1 MNSKRNLND
10 INGEI
15 SGQTEPIFN
24 YLVWVL
30 NKWYAKFSEYLS
42 YNLKTQYFFYHEK
55 VWRFKGSWANLEALI
70 NEELRRLYNAA
81 GEKERQFILDLY
93 KQTIEHFR
101 WLNIKL
107 PPPHVKV
114 VDALSGKLVEDVQIK
129 YDGQRIIVQRDG
141 YEGFIGVVK
150 DGATIKIMPIQA
162 DVIIKATL
170 VDEFGDVCPYSHLP
184 IEVKPVSYQGENI
197 KSITNEDGK
206 AHLKLFFNQE
216 YELSYSQEN
225 VTYNVRILV
234 DGLYKEIE
242 LKPKTSVYFRLKI
255 NLCPEARDLFS
266 YIPNDKT
273 THLLIMLY
281 DLEGNL
287 IAKGYT
293 GEIISVSKPLKP
305 GSQIIAHIYP
315 IDPEGHYLEE
325 WHARL
330 KNLTI
335 SKGEDTSISLNKQ
348 EINIPIPV
356 SHNDSD
362 KYLKTKFKDLDIFR
376 SFSKDIKVFFCR
388 EKRPE
393 VVSIRFSDYLGW
405 NEKNKVMA
413 LFGGKNGEAF
423 CLYRHQFEALRIL
436 EESGPKRLCLILA
449 SGMASGKT
457 EVAILYLLKIF
468 RKLGAVKPGGHVVVV
483 YPTRELLRNQYA
495 RWKTYFNGAYDL
507 GYLSSPVEVVK
518 LYGELATKRPMEY
531 EREKEKLEKSPCIVL
546 TTASTFF
553 GWANKL
559 DSVLNDTVPSV
570 MLFDEIH
577 FYTAL
582 DLTLIMELL
591 NFMLNKYGGL
601 NKILMFSATIGGLKE
616 FAANV
621 EDFLGIKTVPVR
633 GESLQGQKTTYSINL
648 SEKDDKQQEAVIN
661 QILESYARKGF
672 DDKTIIFA
680 KDRNEAESLYSRL
693 SRSFR
698 RMACLHLGDMEE
710 QERRK
715 SARDF
720 MLGRR
725 KVIITVKT
733 LEVGIDIGDAS
744 RIIHLGLP
752 PSLNDFMQR
761 EGRIGRRGQECE
773 SITILRDSGEVKRFN
788 KWIEE
793 LKYEPVHL

>member
-1 MNSKRNLND
+1 MNEKHNLN
-10 INGEI
+10 EEV
-15 SGQTEPIFN
+15 SGQSEPIFN
-24 YLVWVL
+24 YRVWIL
-30 NKWYAKFSEYLS
+30 NKWYAEFSKHFS
-42 YNLKTQYFFYHEK
+42 YKIKTQYFFFRDK
-55 VWRFKGSWANLEALI
+55 IWRFKGSWANFETLI
-70 NEELRRLYNAA
+70 NEELRRLYDIAEE
-81 GEKERQFILDLY
+81 GERQFILDLY
-93 KQTIEHFR
+93 KRTAKYFK

-114 VDALSGKLVEDVQIK
+114 VDALSGKSVGDVQIK
-129 YDGQRIIVQRDG
+129 YDGQRIIVQREG
-141 YEGFIGVVK
+141 YKGFMGIVK
-150 DGATIKIMPIQA
+150 DEAIIKIMPIQA

-170 VDEFGDVCPYSHLP
+170 VDDLGDIGPHSHLL
-184 IEVKPVSYQGENI
+184 IEVKPVSYRGENI
-197 KSITNEDGK
+197 KSITNENGM
-206 AHLKLFFNQE
+206 ARLKLLFNQE
-216 YELSYSQEN
+216 YELSYSHEN
-225 VTYNVRILV
+225 ATYNMRVLI
-234 DGLYKEIE
+234 DSLYKEIE
-242 LKPKTSVYFRLKI
+242 IKPKTSAYHRLRVNI
-255 NLCPEARDLFS
+255 CPETRSLFDF
-266 YIPNDKT
+266 IINDKT
-273 THLLIMLY
+273 AHLLIILY

-293 GEIISVSKPLKP
+293 GEIIDVGKHLKP
-305 GSQIIAHIYP
+305 GLQIIAHIYP
-315 IDPEGHYLEE
+315 IDPEGRYIEE

-335 SKGEDTSISLNKQ
+335 SKGEDTPIPLNKQ
-348 EINIPIPV
+348 EINISIPV
-356 SHNDSD
+356 SHNHSD
-362 KYLKTKFKDLDIFR
+362 KHLKTKFKDLDIFR

-393 VVSIRFSDYLGW
+393 VVSISFSEYLGW
-405 NEKNKVMA
+405 NEKSKVMA

-507 GYLSSPVEVVK
+507 GYLSLPVEVVK

-531 EREKEKLEKSPCIVL
+531 EREKEKLVRSPCIVL
-546 TTASTFF
+546 TTASTLF

-616 FAANV
+616 FSANV
-621 EDFLGIKTVPVR
+621 EDFLGIKTVPIR
-633 GESLQGQKTTYSINL
+633 GESLQGQKATYSINL

-661 QILESYARKGF
+661 QILENYARKGF
-672 DDKTIIFA
+672 DDKTIIFTR
-680 KDRNEAESLYSRL
+680 DRNEAESLYDRL

-698 RMACLHLGDMEE
+698 RMACLHLGDMDEL
-710 QERRK
+710 ERRK

-744 RIIHLGLP
+744 RVIHLGLP
-752 PSLNDFMQR
+752 QSLNDFMQR

-773 SITILRDSGEVKRFN
+773 SIIILRDSGEVKRFN

-793 LKYEPVHL
+793 LGYEPIHL